1 MRDPDVIDVSTI
13 GWRSLTPRQRE
24 QVQQQIIGCAHAA
37 RTRALQALVRFPLL
51 LLRRGVAA
59 LWRAAADLAE
69 RQRLSMERRRA
80 IWELSTLDDRSL
92 RDIGLSRSDIEAAV
106 RGRGPAWPGEPFGA
120 WPRPRPARQER
131 SQDMTPES
139 KRLIKETWALVVPI
153 ADTAAQLFYN
163 RLFEI
168 DPSTR
173 ALFKTTNMAEQRKKL
188 MHTLTVALQSLDKLE
203 ALVPVVE
210 NLGRRHVGY
219 GVTAAHYESV
229 GAALLWTLEQGLGK
243 AWTPEAAAA
252 WTELYGVLS
261 AVMRGAANEAQPAQA
276 A

>member
-1 MRDPDVIDVSTI
+1 
-13 GWRSLTPRQRE
+13 
-24 QVQQQIIGCAHAA
+24 VQD
-37 RTRALQALVRFPLL
+37 LVRLPFRLVW
-51 LLRRGVAA
+51 RWVAA
-59 LWRAAADLAE
+59 LWRRAVDL
-69 RQRLSMERRRA
+69 MERRRA
-80 IWELSTLDDRSL
+80 MQELSELDDRSL
-92 RDIGLSRSDIEAAV
+92 RDIGLSRADIEAAV
-106 RGRGPAWPGEPFGA
+106 RGRGPGWPGEPFA
-120 WPRPRPARQER
+120 ALPRPRPAQQQR
-131 SQDMTPES
+131 SHDMTPEG

-173 ALFKTTNMAEQRKKL
+173 ALFKATNMAEQRKKL
-188 MHTLTVALQSLDKLE
+188 MHVLTVALQSLDKLE
-203 ALVPVVE
+203 ALIPVVE

-229 GAALLWTLEQGLGK
+229 GAALLWSLEQGLGK

-261 AVMRGAANEAQPAQA
+261 AVMRRAANETQEQAAQA

>member
-1 MRDPDVIDVSTI
+1 MRDPECIEFPAAD
-13 GWRSLTPRQRE
+13 WRGLTPSQHESARR
-24 QVQQQIIGCAHAA
+24 QIIARAQAA
-37 RTRALQALVRFPLL
+37 RTRALQDVVRLPL
-51 LLRRGVAA
+51 RHVWRGVAA
-59 LWRAAADLAE
+59 LWRRAVDLV
-69 RQRLSMERRRA
+69 ERRRA
-80 IWELSTLDDRSL
+80 MQELSMLDDRSL
-92 RDIGLSRSDIEAAV
+92 RDMGLSRADIEAAV
-106 RGRGPAWPGEPFGA
+106 RGQGPVWPDEPFGVL
-120 WPRPRPARQER
+120 PQPRPARPQR

-139 KRLIKETWALVVPI
+139 KRVIKETWALVVPI

-188 MHTLTVALQSLDKLE
+188 MHMLTVALQSLDKLE

-219 GVTAAHYESV
+219 GVTAAHFESV

-261 AVMRGAANEAQPAQA
+261 AVMRRAANETQQQPAQA

>member
-1 MRDPDVIDVSTI
+1 MRDPESIDLSTI
-13 GWRSLTPRQRE
+13 NWRRLTPAQRE
-24 QVQQQIIGCAHAA
+24 QVQQQIVGRAQVA
-37 RTRALQALVRFPLL
+37 RARALQDLVRLPFR
-51 LLRRGVAA
+51 LLRHGIAV
-59 LWRAAADLAE
+59 LWRRAVDMVE
-69 RQRLSMERRRA
+69 RQRAMQ
-80 IWELSTLDDRSL
+80 ELSTLDDRSL
-92 RDIGLSRSDIEAAV
+92 RDIGLSRADIESAV
-106 RGRGPAWPGEPFGA
+106 RGLVPRAAWPGEPFA
-120 WPRPRPARQER
+120 ALPRPRPARQQR
-131 SQDMTPES
+131 SQDITPES

-203 ALVPVVE
+203 ALIPVVE

-229 GAALLWTLEQGLGK
+229 GAALLWTLEQALGK

-261 AVMRGAANEAQPAQA
+261 AVMRRAANEAQPQPAQA